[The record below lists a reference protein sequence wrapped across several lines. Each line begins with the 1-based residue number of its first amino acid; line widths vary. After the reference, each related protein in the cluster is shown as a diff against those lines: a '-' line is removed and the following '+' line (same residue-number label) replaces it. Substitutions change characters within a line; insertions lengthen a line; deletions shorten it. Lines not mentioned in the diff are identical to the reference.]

1 MKILHL
7 IHRCWPYHG
16 GAERYVLEHALA
28 AERWGHESV
37 ICSTDA
43 WDMSRMVS
51 RKGKRVER
59 REDRFGGVQIKRFPV
74 RNPPLQ
80 DFLRGALRRLLRCGP
95 DRFFY
100 PNPFVPSLGRWLK
113 RNRGFHMVHANAMPF
128 LIYRG
133 YRYSRTHGA
142 GLVSVPHANVGE
154 KYRRVGALHYFRGCQ
169 PRIFRESSFVVAQS
183 IFEKGLFLDAGVH
196 EERIHVSGSGVD
208 PAEFRG
214 ADGSAGRERLG
225 LRGPVILCMTAHS
238 RDRGTGHLL
247 EAASAMAER
256 ELDFTLVLAGPMD
269 TFTDRLLDS
278 EDYCRGPLRGR
289 VVTTGYVKQEDR
301 VDLLA
306 AADMV
311 VLPSRLDCFGIVL
324 LEAWILKKPIVGCW
338 SGAMPDLI
346 RDGENGFLVPW
357 GDPATLKDRMSRLL
371 TDSHMGRR
379 MGENGRSAVLGRW
392 TWDRV
397 TDRFYRR
404 LAVCGNGRDVN

>member
-7 IHRCWPYHG
+7 VHRCWPYHG

-28 AERWGHESV
+28 ADRWGHESV
-37 ICSTDA
+37 IYTTDA

-51 RKGKRVER
+51 RSGKRVER
-59 REDRFGGVQIKRFPV
+59 REDHYCGVPIRRFPV
-74 RNPPLQ
+74 RHPPLQ
-80 DFLRGALRRLLRCGP
+80 DLMRGILRRLLSCGQ

-113 RNRGFHMVHANAMPF
+113 RDSGFHMVHANAMPF

-133 YRYSRTHGA
+133 WRYGRRHGT

-154 KYRRVGALHYFRGCQ
+154 KYRRVEALHYFRGCQ
-169 PRIFRESSFVVAQS
+169 KRIFRESSFVVAQS
-183 IFEKGLFLDAGVH
+183 IFEKGLFLEAGVPR
-196 EERIHVSGSGVD
+196 ERIHVSGSGVD
-208 PAEFRG
+208 PAEFRD

-225 LRGPVILCMTAHS
+225 LSGRVILCMTAHS

-247 EAASAMAER
+247 RAASVMAKKGM
-256 ELDFTLVLAGPMD
+256 DFTLVLAGPMD
-269 TFTDRLLDS
+269 TFTDSILDS
-278 EDYCRGPLRGR
+278 DDYLRGPLRGR
-289 VVTTGYVKQEDR
+289 VVTTGYVKQQER
-301 VDLLA
+301 TDLLA

-324 LEAWILKKPIVGCW
+324 LEAWILGKPVVGCW

-346 RDGENGFLVPW
+346 KDGKNGFLVTW
-357 GDPATLKDRMSRLL
+357 GDPVTLEDRMRRLL
-371 TDSHMGRR
+371 DDCSMGKK
-379 MGENGRSAVLGRW
+379 MGEEGRKAVLGRW

-404 LAVCGNGRDVN
+404 LAMCHSGRRRP